1 MPQITT
7 VFYYFLV
14 LFYFFDE
21 PNNITLLQLLKCVY
35 AKFTFV
41 WIFLGCQEALGM
53 ENGVILDAQIN
64 ASSEFNVR
72 HAANLGR
79 LHVLVGE
86 GKTGAWSAATLD
98 VNQWLQ
104 IDLVNQHVTVTRVA
118 TQGRNGYNQWVTS
131 YKLQYRGNGENFK
144 YYREQ
149 GQTEDK
155 VI

>member
-1 MPQITT
+1 
-7 VFYYFLV
+7 
-14 LFYFFDE
+14 
-21 PNNITLLQLLKCVY
+21 
-35 AKFTFV
+35 
-41 WIFLGCQEALGM
+41 M

-64 ASSEFNVR
+64 ASSEFNAR

-79 LHVLVGE
+79 LYVLAGE
-86 GKTGAWSAATLD
+86 GKTGAWSAGTLD

-104 IDLVNQHVTVTRVA
+104 IDLVNQHITVTRVA

-144 YYREQ
+144 FYREQ

-155 VI
+155 VN